1 MRPPSE
7 KATIKWPRAVL
18 CYISDPFS
26 KWDSEYSPNTYIHLT
41 GTAGTGSFIIKYPQ
55 SLKSNYI

>member
-55 SLKSNYI
+55 S